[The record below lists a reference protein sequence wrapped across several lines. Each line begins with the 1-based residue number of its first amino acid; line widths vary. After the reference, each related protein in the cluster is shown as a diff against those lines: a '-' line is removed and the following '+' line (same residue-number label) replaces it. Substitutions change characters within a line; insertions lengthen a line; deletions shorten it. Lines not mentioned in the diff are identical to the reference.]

1 MDEVEKKTERDIER
15 EVENFLS
22 IEVPE
27 ARAQK
32 KILEG
37 ISAVTMDGLPKS
49 SRKAEDGAQMHY
61 EEICEELRCVELTL
75 SLMSC
80 EDCAIC
86 QGLVD
91 GKLDK
96 AIYIKLGYSAS
107 HYYHTMKKRALMQF
121 GKLYPLKDF

>member
-1 MDEVEKKTERDIER
+1 MDEVETKTER
-15 EVENFLS
+15 EVEKFLS
-22 IEVPE
+22 VDVPE

-32 KILEG
+32 KIFEG
-37 ISAVTMDGLPKS
+37 VGAVSMDGMLKG
-49 SRKAEDGAQMHY
+49 SRKAEDGTQMHY
-61 EEICEELRCVELTL
+61 EELCEELRCVEMTL

-80 EDCAIC
+80 EDSAIC

-107 HYYHTMKKRALMQF
+107 HYYHTMKKRALVQF
-121 GKLYPLKDF
+121 SKLYPLKDF

>member
-1 MDEVEKKTERDIER
+1 MDEVEKKTER
-15 EVENFLS
+15 EVERFLS
-22 IEVPE
+22 VEVSE

-37 ISAVTMDGLPKS
+37 VGAVSMDGMPKG
-49 SRKAEDGAQMHY
+49 SRKTEDGTQMHY
-61 EEICEELRCVELTL
+61 EELCEELRCVEMTL

-80 EDCAIC
+80 EDAAIC
-86 QGLVD
+86 QGLVA

-121 GKLYPLKDF
+121 SKLYPLKDF